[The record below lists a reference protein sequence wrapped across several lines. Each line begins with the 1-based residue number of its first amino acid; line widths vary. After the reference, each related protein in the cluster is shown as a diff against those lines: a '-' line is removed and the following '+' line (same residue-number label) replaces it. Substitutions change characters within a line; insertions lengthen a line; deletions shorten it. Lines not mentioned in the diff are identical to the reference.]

1 MAFTPFKYTHV
12 EALTVNIDGESV
24 VVYYRPYGI
33 TLAERMEMLPSDL
46 NERSAGEQQSILV
59 KMLLKLVKSIDWVDE
74 DGNPLGFDEQIL
86 NSIPVRILD
95 KLVSQVLNAAF
106 SVGNEQKSG
115 S

>member
-46 NERSAGEQQSILV
+46 NERGAGEQQQILV
-59 KMLLKLVKSIDWVDE
+59 KMLLKLVRNIDWVDE
-74 DGNPLGFDEQIL
+74 NGQPLGFDEEIL
-86 NSIPVRILD
+86 KGIPVRILD
-95 KLVSQVLNAAF
+95 KLVSQVIDAAF
-106 SVGNEQKSG
+106 SVSSEQKSG